1 MPIPL
6 DLPKLIKD
14 LAEAVLADILESS
27 TPEEIRQLI
36 KKLERRQWKSRL
48 H

>member
-1 MPIPL
+1 MPIPF
-6 DLPKLIKD
+6 DLPKLIED
-14 LAEAVLADILESS
+14 LAEAVVADILESS

-36 KKLERRQWKSRL
+36 EELELRQLKSGL

>member
-1 MPIPL
+1 MPSPL
-6 DLPKLIKD
+6 DLPKLIGD

-36 KKLERRQWKSRL
+36 EELERRQRTSGL